1 MAALVLAVLVTRW
14 NSQRSSRPPGRLQN
28 STLVAWRTGN
38 FTVTFR
44 GALSMEECSKIRTLL
59 EGTGE
64 AALVGGTMGGMLREN
79 VGVRVAQMLTLEPS
93 HETRWI
99 FERLWQLAEVANE
112 HWKLRPLLSGR
123 LPEEITTDL
132 MPEAQREGRLLSFSI
147 QLSNSTD
154 ARRNGKWLRLALV
167 GWIRGRLNHSLASE
181 ATAAHLRAIEDT
193 RSWKALQKTGPKK
206 AQSALPR
213 APLGL
218 QRIYGSHLLHTGHAE
233 EAAHVLRRVAMED
246 PHSPG
251 ALNNLAVAE
260 YRQGRMH
267 AAIDALLFAASL
279 RPNDGEVHAN
289 LGRFF
294 FLEGCDGVASL
305 CDLAN
310 LNGGI
315 FWCFCLRLVGYPQAQ
330 READDAADLANLT
343 AEEKRLQSS
352 KSCSRAGFAVA
363 GFQRNWRLVANLNTV
378 PQWWLRTG
386 GFEQVR
392 EEQPAEF
399 RAFALPYR
407 PYRPKTTRVEES

>member
-1 MAALVLAVLVTRW
+1 
-14 NSQRSSRPPGRLQN
+14 
-28 STLVAWRTGN
+28 
-38 FTVTFR
+38 
-44 GALSMEECSKIRTLL
+44 MEECSKIRTLL

-79 VGVRVAQMLTLEPS
+79 VRVAQMLTLEPS
-93 HETRWI
+93 HEQTRWI

-112 HWKLRPLLSGR
+112 HWKLRPLWDMEPLNLVSYPAAQLHSDVNGHYDWH
-123 LPEEITTDL
+123 TDL

-147 QLSNSTD
+147 QLSNSTEYLGGQLLIGTEVASRGLGD
-154 ARRNGKWLRLALV
+154 AVVFPSYMAHSVYPVLKGERLALV

-294 FLEGCDGVASL
+294 FLEGRLPLGTYHLSKAVMVWHHSAIL
-305 CDLAN
+305 LATFIMACYCFFC
-310 LNGGI
+310 GI

-343 AEEKRLQSS
+343 AEEKRLLE
-352 KSCSRAGFAVA
+352 R
-363 GFQRNWRLVANLNTV
+363 
-378 PQWWLRTG
+378 
-386 GFEQVR
+386 
-392 EEQPAEF
+392 
-399 RAFALPYR
+399 
-407 PYRPKTTRVEES
+407 